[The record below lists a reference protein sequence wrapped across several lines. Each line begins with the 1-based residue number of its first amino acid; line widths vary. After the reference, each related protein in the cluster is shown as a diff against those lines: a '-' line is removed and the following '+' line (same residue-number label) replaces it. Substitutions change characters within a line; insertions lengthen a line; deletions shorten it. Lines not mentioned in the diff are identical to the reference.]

1 MIPFKMKIL
10 KYNESTTSY
19 AVEYT
24 PDNRK
29 CSPLTLDI
37 HIDPANSRDQ
47 EEVLAS
53 LKHSAPQD
61 YWKQEIRSSTSV
73 DHRALRQLVNTE
85 HTVEEVET
93 AQGGNSSPDNF
104 APQESEDD
112 YITRSAQPMGTGPA
126 QQAFARMASPE
137 QVAGPSEIA
146 RIRLKIAIQEVL
158 REMAEGTV

>member
-10 KYNESTTSY
+10 KYNETATSY
-19 AVEYT
+19 TVEYT
-24 PDNRK
+24 PDNNR
-29 CSPLTLDI
+29 CSSLTLEI
-37 HIDPANSRDQ
+37 HINPENSQDK
-47 EEVLAS
+47 EEILAS
-53 LKHSAPQD
+53 LRHSAPQD
-61 YWKQEIRSSTSV
+61 YWKEELKRFTNV
-73 DHRALRQLVNTE
+73 NHGFLRQLVNTE
-85 HTVEEVET
+85 HVVQEEVET
-93 AQGGNSSPDNF
+93 QSGSSSPDNF
-104 APQESEDD
+104 ASQESEED